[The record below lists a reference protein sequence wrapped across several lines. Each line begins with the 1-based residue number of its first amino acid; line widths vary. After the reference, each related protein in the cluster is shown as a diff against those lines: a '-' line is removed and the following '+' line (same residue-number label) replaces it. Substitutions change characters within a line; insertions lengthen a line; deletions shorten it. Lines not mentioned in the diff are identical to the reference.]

1 MRQRVRRKRSRPT
14 GGSELDRNTP
24 NQNGEF
30 MLGQLGATATTD
42 QPPADQPELLNGV
55 DHASFPQ
62 EVFTRASNG
71 DRFAAEI
78 VARWAAEGDADTW
91 AWLLGESER
100 LASILLYRA
109 TGKRNGELVEDV
121 AQSAVTDVFQM
132 LSENRFDFDRA
143 HRYRGLLRVIIS
155 RTIAKVVVRRARE
168 SRRNENYAGVV
179 AAQIASASLT
189 PGERARTGIDRSAVE
204 RAISAI
210 PEPERTAVLLHARGM
225 TLDQIGEQIGYRSR
239 SGVRKVLRRGL
250 ESALDLIENDKEW
263 GQGGAG
269 SDTRNGTIDG
279 GGS

>member
-1 MRQRVRRKRSRPT
+1 
-14 GGSELDRNTP
+14 
-24 NQNGEF
+24 